1 MENLDRYIIELVL
14 TIILALIT
22 AFVIPWLKEK
32 IGDAKFEQILKW
44 VETAVKAAEQLYKGS
59 GRGAVKKSFVVD
71 FLNEKGIDI
80 DQDSLDKLIESAVL
94 DLNKN
99 K

>member
-32 IGDAKFEQILKW
+32 IGDAKSEQILKW

-59 GRGAVKKSFVVD
+59 GRGVVKKSFVVD